1 MGPNRMGGISLS
13 RIIVDE
19 ERCRGCGLC
28 IVFCP
33 RQVLAVAERFNHD
46 GLSPVEQAHQENCIG
61 CATCA
66 LMCPHVAIMLVERT
80 KAEKT
85 EEAKA

>member
-1 MGPNRMGGISLS
+1 MS

-19 ERCRGCGLC
+19 EKCRGCGLC

-33 RQVLAVAERFNHD
+33 RQVLAASSRFNRD
-46 GLSPVEQAHQENCIG
+46 GLQPVEQARPEQCIG

-66 LMCPHVAIMLVERT
+66 LMCPHVAIILVERT
-80 KAEKT
+80 KAPEK
-85 EEAKA
+85 EGAEP